1 MTLTA
6 VAEYSINFNESKNM
20 FCLSLHENGSNS
32 FVYVNIVNQ
41 NAVMLSI
48 SSKQN
53 TLK

>member
-6 VAEYSINFNESKNM
+6 VAEYSINFNESKK
-20 FCLSLHENGSNS
+20 NGSNS

-53 TLK
+53 ALK